1 MMKRPVGKAVI
12 KRPYSA
18 SLRYTRVRPAARVV
32 PQHTID
38 SRFALTSSKRA
49 LVMKLIAIGWIRP
62 LPFPIYI
69 HTDNTPKG
77 TIQRYFFFFIENIW
91 NREV

>member
-38 SRFALTSSKRA
+38 SRFVLTSSKWA
-49 LVMKLIAIGWIRP
+49 LVTKLIAIGWIRP

-69 HTDNTPKG
+69 HTDSTPKR
-77 TIQRYFFFFIENIW
+77 TMQRYPDLSFFFDRKHLE
-91 NREV
+91 